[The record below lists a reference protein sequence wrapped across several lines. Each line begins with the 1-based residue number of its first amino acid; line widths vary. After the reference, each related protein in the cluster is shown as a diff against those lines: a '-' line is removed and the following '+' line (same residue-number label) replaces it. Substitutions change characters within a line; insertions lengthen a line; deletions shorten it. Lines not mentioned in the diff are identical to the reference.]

1 LAKNK
6 KKIIAIVSALA
17 LLVAAV
23 PVMSQATGVD
33 SDNDATSTSD
43 ATSSTDAS
51 SKKKEEENTNKIK
64 SDGEVVQDG
73 AVGKV
78 DKSKWITQTCSRERH
93 IQNVFI

>member
-1 LAKNK
+1 MAKNK

-51 SKKKEEENTNKIK
+51 SKKKEEENIL
-64 SDGEVVQDG
+64 GELFKLYPILQML
-73 AVGKV
+73 
-78 DKSKWITQTCSRERH
+78 
-93 IQNVFI
+93 

>member
-1 LAKNK
+1 MAKNK

-43 ATSSTDAS
+43 AKSSTDAS
-51 SKKKEEENTNKIK
+51 SKKKEE
-64 SDGEVVQDG
+64 
-73 AVGKV
+73 
-78 DKSKWITQTCSRERH
+78 
-93 IQNVFI
+93 

>member
-1 LAKNK
+1 MAKNK

-43 ATSSTDAS
+43 ATRCLF
-51 SKKKEEENTNKIK
+51 KKERR
-64 SDGEVVQDG
+64 GEYKQD
-73 AVGKV
+73 
-78 DKSKWITQTCSRERH
+78 
-93 IQNVFI
+93 